1 MLNKLKAFWDLFKV
15 GSSVVNPELWK
26 KRQITATVLAGLVLA
41 VVNLAATFGYSI
53 PIDSE
58 TASIIA
64 GGILA
69 LVNVVLTLITS
80 DKAGIPVNSQDKV
93 KGLSSEDAII
103 VKPYTNDFLDKFNAP
118 NEVSKGE

>member
-1 MLNKLKAFWDLFKV
+1 MLNKLKAFWDLFKA
-15 GSSVVNPELWK
+15 GSSISNPELWK

-80 DKAGIPVNSQDKV
+80 DKVGITEKDTAPIKGDKPVTK
-93 KGLSSEDAII
+93 E
-103 VKPYTNDFLDKFNAP
+103 YTNDFLDKFNAP
-118 NEVSKGE
+118 NEVSKG